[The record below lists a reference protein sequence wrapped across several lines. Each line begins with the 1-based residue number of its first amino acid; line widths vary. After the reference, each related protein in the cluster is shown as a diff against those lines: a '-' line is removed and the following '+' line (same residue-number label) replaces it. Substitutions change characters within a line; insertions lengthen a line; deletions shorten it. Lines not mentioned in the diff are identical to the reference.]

1 MFYTRKLRGIAGTR
15 PESYFI
21 RNRTSY
27 PKLPLNF
34 SSKQVALA
42 FNTVDGSR
50 PPFQKFTRSWNMHL
64 RAIYNEPLKSIEQKI
79 RLCYF
84 IIVKV
89 AARDV
94 IRDNNTK
101 IRRDKY
107 NYQLGWEI
115 IGLTRE
121 RVIKN

>member
-1 MFYTRKLRGIAGTR
+1 
-15 PESYFI
+15 
-21 RNRTSY
+21 
-27 PKLPLNF
+27 
-34 SSKQVALA
+34 
-42 FNTVDGSR
+42 
-50 PPFQKFTRSWNMHL
+50 MHL

-107 NYQLGWEI
+107 NYQRVGNYRINAW
-115 IGLTRE
+115 TRD
-121 RVIKN
+121 

>member
-1 MFYTRKLRGIAGTR
+1 
-15 PESYFI
+15 
-21 RNRTSY
+21 
-27 PKLPLNF
+27 
-34 SSKQVALA
+34 
-42 FNTVDGSR
+42 
-50 PPFQKFTRSWNMHL
+50 MHL

-84 IIVKV
+84 ITVKV